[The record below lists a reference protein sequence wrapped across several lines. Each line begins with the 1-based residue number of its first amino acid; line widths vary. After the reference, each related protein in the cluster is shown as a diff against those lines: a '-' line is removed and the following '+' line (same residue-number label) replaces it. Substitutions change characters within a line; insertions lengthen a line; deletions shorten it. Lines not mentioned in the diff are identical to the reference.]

1 MAIMGTFMYE
11 EDFLS
16 AAKNL
21 KLSGFDNISLLSPLP
36 LEEAQEVLGLGKSP
50 VRRFAL
56 AGAIIGAISGF
67 AMAAGTALVFI
78 LPTGGRAIIT
88 IPPYLIITYEMT
100 ILFGVLFTLLGFHF
114 VSGLPA
120 WRDKPY
126 LPSGIPPEG
135 LERSLVDAFQEDS
148 LVLEQDAPDLR
159 VDQHRHAHREIHY
172 RSHVTAAKISAGR
185 LWLLCPELYRDFDN
199 DRLVCNLHDLIPDL
213 HQMGA
218 RYIDL

>member
-16 AAKNL
+16 AAENL
-21 KLSGFDNISLLSPLP
+21 KTSGFDNISLLSPLP

-67 AMAAGTALVFI
+67 ALAAGTALVFI

-100 ILFGVLFTLLGFHF
+100 ILFGVLFTLMGFHF

-120 WRDKPY
+120 WRDRPY
-126 LPSGIPPEG
+126 LPSANIDRFVVVVEG
-135 LERSLVDAFQEDS
+135 AEADQVARAEAIIRDAGADEI
-148 LVLEQDAPDLR
+148 
-159 VDQHRHAHREIHY
+159 RHVE
-172 RSHVTAAKISAGR
+172 VG
-185 LWLLCPELYRDFDN
+185 E
-199 DRLVCNLHDLIPDL
+199 
-213 HQMGA
+213 
-218 RYIDL
+218 

>member
-16 AAKNL
+16 AAENL
-21 KLSGFDNISLLSPLP
+21 KTSGFDNISLLSPLP

-120 WRDKPY
+120 WHDKPY
-126 LPSGIPPEG
+126 LPSANIDRFVVVVEG
-135 LERSLVDAFQEDS
+135 AAADQVARAEAIIRDAGADEIRH
-148 LVLEQDAPDLR
+148 VE
-159 VDQHRHAHREIHY
+159 VDQ
-172 RSHVTAAKISAGR
+172 
-185 LWLLCPELYRDFDN
+185 
-199 DRLVCNLHDLIPDL
+199 
-213 HQMGA
+213 
-218 RYIDL
+218 

>member
-1 MAIMGTFMYE
+1 MAILGTFAYE
-11 EDFLS
+11 EDFLA

-21 KLSGFDNISLLSPLP
+21 TASGFDNISLLSPVP
-36 LEEAQEVLGLGKSP
+36 LEEAQEVLGLDKSP
-50 VRRFAL
+50 VRHFSL

-126 LPSGIPPEG
+126 LS
-135 LERSLVDAFQEDS
+135 
-148 LVLEQDAPDLR
+148 
-159 VDQHRHAHREIHY
+159 
-172 RSHVTAAKISAGR
+172 SAGVDKFVVVVEGVAAEQVAR
-185 LWLLCPELYRDFDN
+185 ADAIIRDA
-199 DRLVCNLHDLIPDL
+199 
-213 HQMGA
+213 GA
-218 RYIDL
+218 EEIKHVEDGQ

>member
-16 AAKNL
+16 AAENL
-21 KLSGFDNISLLSPLP
+21 KTSGFDNISLLSPVP

-56 AGAIIGAISGF
+56 AGAIIGAIAGF

-100 ILFGVLFTLLGFHF
+100 ILFGVLFTLIGFHF
-114 VSGLPA
+114 VSGVPA
-120 WRDKPY
+120 WRDRPY
-126 LPSGIPPEG
+126 LPSANIDRFVVVVEG
-135 LERSLVDAFQEDS
+135 AEADQVARAEAIIRDAGADEIRH
-148 LVLEQDAPDLR
+148 VE
-159 VDQHRHAHREIHY
+159 VDQ
-172 RSHVTAAKISAGR
+172 
-185 LWLLCPELYRDFDN
+185 
-199 DRLVCNLHDLIPDL
+199 
-213 HQMGA
+213 
-218 RYIDL
+218 

>member
-16 AAKNL
+16 AAENL
-21 KLSGFDNISLLSPLP
+21 KSSGFENISLLSPVP
-36 LEEAQEVLGLGKSP
+36 LEEAQKVLGLGKSP

-67 AMAAGTALVFI
+67 AMAVGTALVFI

-100 ILFGVLFTLLGFHF
+100 ILFGVLFTLVGFHF

-120 WRDKPY
+120 WRDRPY
-126 LPSGIPPEG
+126 LPAANIDRFVVVVEG
-135 LERSLVDAFQEDS
+135 AEADQVERAEAIIRDAGADEIQHVEVDE
-148 LVLEQDAPDLR
+148 
-159 VDQHRHAHREIHY
+159 
-172 RSHVTAAKISAGR
+172 
-185 LWLLCPELYRDFDN
+185 
-199 DRLVCNLHDLIPDL
+199 
-213 HQMGA
+213 
-218 RYIDL
+218 

>member
-1 MAIMGTFMYE
+1 MAILGTFAYE
-11 EDFLS
+11 EDFLA

-21 KLSGFDNISLLSPLP
+21 TASGFDDISLLSPVP
-36 LEEAQEVLGLGKSP
+36 LEEAQEVLGLHKSP
-50 VRRFAL
+50 VRHFSL

-88 IPPYLIITYEMT
+88 IPPFLIITYEMT

-126 LPSGIPPEG
+126 LASA
-135 LERSLVDAFQEDS
+135 SVDKFVVVVED
-148 LVLEQDAPDLR
+148 VAADQVAKADAIMRD
-159 VDQHRHAHREIHY
+159 AGAEEIK
-172 RSHVTAAKISAGR
+172 HV
-185 LWLLCPELYRDFDN
+185 ED
-199 DRLVCNLHDLIPDL
+199 DR
-213 HQMGA
+213 
-218 RYIDL
+218 

>member
-11 EDFLS
+11 EDFIS
-16 AAKNL
+16 AAENL
-21 KLSGFDNISLLSPLP
+21 KSSGFDNISLLSPLP

-126 LPSGIPPEG
+126 LPSANIDRFVVVVEG
-135 LERSLVDAFQEDS
+135 AEADQVARAEAIIRDAGADEIRHVEVDE
-148 LVLEQDAPDLR
+148 
-159 VDQHRHAHREIHY
+159 
-172 RSHVTAAKISAGR
+172 
-185 LWLLCPELYRDFDN
+185 
-199 DRLVCNLHDLIPDL
+199 
-213 HQMGA
+213 
-218 RYIDL
+218 